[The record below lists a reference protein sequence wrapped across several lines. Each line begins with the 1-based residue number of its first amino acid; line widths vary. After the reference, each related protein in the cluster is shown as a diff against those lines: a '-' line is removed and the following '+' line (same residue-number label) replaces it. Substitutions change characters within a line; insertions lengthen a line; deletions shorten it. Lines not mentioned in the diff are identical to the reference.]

1 MIYQKHKNT
10 IYHDLPMIYLCFTMT
25 YVLPTKNG
33 IFCNRG
39 ITPCRASKKFPRPRS
54 LSRRFRN
61 RPLPGLPPK
70 KMAVELSR
78 EKKMDQPTSKMMVL
92 MCLDMSRLSNT
103 PFFGGFW
110 MVLMMLDYGG
120 IYHLLIISGLGVL
133 ESLNRKS
140 QPPAGLPA
148 VRCMLW

>member
-61 RPLPGLPPK
+61 RPYLAYPPK
-70 KMAVELSR
+70 KWPLSWVG
-78 EKKMDQPTSKMMVL
+78 KKNGSTYLQNDGF
-92 MCLDMSRLSNT
+92 DMFRH
-103 PFFGGFW
+103 
-110 MVLMMLDYGG
+110 V
-120 IYHLLIISGLGVL
+120 
-133 ESLNRKS
+133 
-140 QPPAGLPA
+140 
-148 VRCMLW
+148 